1 MICEFLWIKLFI
13 NKQAPPLKAGTG
25 RHEAPVMA
33 TQTEMSCGPQ
43 TEISCGPAK
52 ASVKVGGP
60 FSDGIHAGA
69 SPV

>member
-33 TQTEMSCGPQ
+33 TQTEMSCGP
-43 TEISCGPAK
+43 AK